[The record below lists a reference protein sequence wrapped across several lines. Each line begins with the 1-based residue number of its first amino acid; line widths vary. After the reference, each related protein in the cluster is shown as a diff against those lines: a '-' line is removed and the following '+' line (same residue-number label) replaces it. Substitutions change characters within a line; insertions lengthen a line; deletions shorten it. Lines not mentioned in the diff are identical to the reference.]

1 MCALSETKGM
11 KLNMKKNLYFIML
24 LIFFKVSVVSAA
36 TNPYKQTGP
45 YGTNCTWYAWQ
56 MAQEHGVTLPGWGN
70 AKDWY
75 NDAIKFGY
83 EVGTT
88 PKANSIVV
96 WGNWT
101 EYGHVGYVEKV
112 DNNTLYVWDSTGP
125 CIDEEDPEFIECI
138 QNGVSEET
146 DKLCY
151 ANAPKV
157 ACKYTIPPSSE
168 MYTVTGYI
176 YLDNLPKT
184 NSVVDT
190 SQDTTATKNE
200 TPQTVILS
208 SNNNLSDI
216 KLSYGSI
223 DFNKDVLNYEIE
235 ISNEI
240 DLIDIDASTEDE
252 KATINGIGTYP
263 LTVGLNEIKLTVT
276 AEDSSV
282 KEYIINITRKPNSI
296 KDSTLEEPTVNEE
309 NDIKSNNKIIILI
322 SSFGLIIIFCLV
334 LFVKKKIKK

>member
-1 MCALSETKGM
+1 
-11 KLNMKKNLYFIML
+11 ML
-24 LIFFKVSVVSAA
+24 LIFLNVSVVSAA
-36 TNPYKQTGP
+36 TNPYKQTGT
-45 YGTNCTWYAWQ
+45 YGTNCTWYAWKI
-56 MAQEHGVTLPGWGN
+56 AQEHGVTLPGWGN

-75 NDAIKFGY
+75 NDAIKSGY

-125 CIDEEDPEFIECI
+125 CIDEEDPELIQCI
-138 QNGVSEET
+138 QNSVGEET
-146 DKLCY
+146 DRLCY

-184 NSVVDT
+184 NSVGNTSNTSKDT
-190 SQDTTATKNE
+190 SKNTTVTKNE
-200 TPQTVILS
+200 TPQIVLS

-216 KLSYGSI
+216 KLSYGTI
-223 DFNKDVLNYEIE
+223 DFNKDVLTYDIE
-235 ISNEI
+235 VSNEI
-240 DLIDIDASTEDE
+240 DLIDIDATLEDE
-252 KATINGIGTYP
+252 KASINGIGTYS
-263 LTVGLNEIKLTVT
+263 LTVGLNEIKLNVT

-282 KEYIINITRKPNSI
+282 KEYVVNVTRKQLDPIPDSI
-296 KDSTLEEPTVNEE
+296 IDSTIETTVNEE
-309 NDIKSNNKIIILI
+309 NDTKSNKIIILI
-322 SSFGLIIIFCLV
+322 SSACLIIIFCLV
-334 LFVKKKIKK
+334 LFIKKKFKK

>member
-1 MCALSETKGM
+1 
-11 KLNMKKNLYFIML
+11 ML
-24 LIFFKVSVVSAA
+24 LIFFNVSVVSAA
-36 TNPYKQTGP
+36 TNPYKQTSM
-45 YGTNCTWYAWQ
+45 YGTNCTWYAWK
-56 MAQEHGVTLPGWGN
+56 MAEEHGITLPGWGN

-75 NDAIKFGY
+75 NDAIKSGY

-151 ANAPKV
+151 ANAPRV

-184 NSVVDT
+184 NPVGNTSEDT
-190 SQDTTATKNE
+190 SKDTTVTKKE
-200 TPQTVILS
+200 TPQIVTLS
-208 SNNNLSDI
+208 SNNNLSNI
-216 KLSYGSI
+216 ELSYDSI
-223 DFNKDVLNYEIE
+223 DFDKDVLNYDIE
-235 ISNEI
+235 VSNEI
-240 DLIDIDASTEDE
+240 DLIDIDATTEDE
-252 KATINGIGTYP
+252 KATIKGIGTYS

-276 AEDSSV
+276 AEDGSA
-282 KEYIINITRKPNSI
+282 KEYVINVTRKPNSI
-296 KDSTLEEPTVNEE
+296 PDSILEETTVNEE
-309 NDIKSNNKIIILI
+309 NDTKINNKIIILI
-322 SSFGLIIIFCLV
+322 SSVCLIIIFCLA
-334 LFVKKKIKK
+334 LFVKKKFKK